1 MNKPKIQIIFEEREN
16 AEVRQDKGTP
26 RGSYAASSQPQH
38 AQTSPQVRPKH
49 HGSQKRRVVEI
60 SGGVSKTVFAEV
72 ERMRQQ
78 GGKRLSRSAVVA
90 ALITRG
96 VQEHTDMQYGAL
108 LEPVIRQQIHK
119 DLQAYSNRIA
129 SLAVH
134 ARDSAEEARLLLI
147 KVLSLLLNT
156 DRQVLNH
163 LIEEAKREARA
174 NMARDN

>member
-16 AEVRQDKGTP
+16 AEVRQDKRPPWRSTE
-26 RGSYAASSQPQH
+26 SSNQPYTAKPSAEDRQ
-38 AQTSPQVRPKH
+38 KH
-49 HGSQKRRVVEI
+49 HGSENRQTAAISARTPFDIKRRI
-60 SGGVSKTVFAEV
+60 TA
-72 ERMRQQ
+72 MAQAQ
-78 GGKRLSRSAVVA
+78 GLSESAVVM
-90 ALITRG
+90 ALVKKALQVEADLR
-96 VQEHTDMQYGAL
+96 YGAL

-174 NMARDN
+174 NMARGN